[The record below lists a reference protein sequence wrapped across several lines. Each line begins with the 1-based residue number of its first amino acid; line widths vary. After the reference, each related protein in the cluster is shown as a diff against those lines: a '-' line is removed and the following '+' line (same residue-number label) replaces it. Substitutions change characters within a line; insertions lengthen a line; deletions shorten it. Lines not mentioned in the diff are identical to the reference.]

1 MNYKN
6 YFKSYIIGIVKI
18 FTCIICCLIL
28 FFILI
33 LAILDRVQTI
43 DMSALCIH
51 PTCVV
56 SVLLTTLRIEPK
68 VKGSTVRDNF
78 LLNINGNL
86 LLVNQQSCDDQV
98 LFYFC
103 YFKHKYKI
111 NILILDF
118 IWYFIILIFILL
130 YINTLILVKML

>member
-1 MNYKN
+1 VIYELNYKN
-6 YFKSYIIGIVKI
+6 HFKSYIIGIVKI

-28 FFILI
+28 FIILI

-98 LFYFC
+98 L
-103 YFKHKYKI
+103 
-111 NILILDF
+111 
-118 IWYFIILIFILL
+118 
-130 YINTLILVKML
+130 

>member
-1 MNYKN
+1 
-6 YFKSYIIGIVKI
+6 
-18 FTCIICCLIL
+18 
-28 FFILI
+28 
-33 LAILDRVQTI
+33 LDRVQTI

-98 LFYFC
+98 LFYFY

-111 NILILDF
+111 NILILNF
-118 IWYFIILIFILL
+118 I
-130 YINTLILVKML
+130 

>member
-1 MNYKN
+1 M
-6 YFKSYIIGIVKI
+6 
-18 FTCIICCLIL
+18 ICCLIL
-28 FFILI
+28 FFIFI

-98 LFYFC
+98 LFYF
-103 YFKHKYKI
+103 YDFKHKYKI
-111 NILILDF
+111 NILILDLSG
-118 IWYFIILIFILL
+118 ILFLFCCI
-130 YINTLILVKML
+130 